1 MAKILIVEDDPV
13 MLRMYT
19 RVFQYEGLE
28 VITADDG
35 VKALETVKTIKPDII
50 LLDIMM
56 PQMSGLQ
63 VLDALKAD
71 LTTKSIP
78 VIVFTNLAGK
88 QDLDSV
94 IAKGAVGALN
104 KTDMTPKQIVTMVK
118 QELAKRQ

>member
-1 MAKILIVEDDPV
+1 MANILIVEDDPV

-88 QDLDSV
+88 QDLDNV
-94 IAKGAVGALN
+94 ITKGAVGALN

>member
-1 MAKILIVEDDPV
+1 MSKILIVEDDPV

-28 VITADDG
+28 VLTADDG
-35 VKALETVKTIKPDII
+35 LKGLQAAKSVKPDII
-50 LLDIMM
+50 LLDVMM

-71 LTTKSIP
+71 PLTEAIP
-78 VIVFTNLAGK
+78 VIVFTNLAGR

-94 IAKGAVGALN
+94 LAKGAIGAVN
-104 KTDMTPKQIVTMVK
+104 KTDMTPKQIVEMVK
-118 QELAKRQ
+118 AELGKRQ